1 MDRLPIQSG
10 ARDTRRRMLF
20 ENDLCGLLFIVA
32 GQENVTGMMQYFKI
46 HPMNPQVRLINK
58 VVDILRDGGVIVYPT
73 DSTYALG
80 CHMEDKTALNRII
93 RIRQLNEKH
102 HFTLVCRDLSEVSAY
117 ARFDTPAYRL
127 LKFHTPGP
135 YTFILRATK
144 EVPRRLLHPKQKTV
158 GLRIPDHPIA
168 QAILKYLDEPM
179 MTTTLLLP
187 GDEYPLNNGD
197 IIRDRLLPEVDL
209 VIDGGACG
217 TVPTTLVDLTG
228 ENPFLLRKGKGEW
241 G

>member
-1 MDRLPIQSG
+1 M
-10 ARDTRRRMLF
+10 T
-20 ENDLCGLLFIVA
+20 
-32 GQENVTGMMQYFKI
+32 QYFKI
-46 HPMNPQVRLINK
+46 HNITPQNRLIEK
-58 VVDILRDGGVIVYPT
+58 AVDIVRNGGVIVYPT

-80 CHMEDKTALNRII
+80 CHMEDKTALHRII
-93 RIRQLNEKH
+93 RIRHLDAKH
-102 HFTLVCRDLSEVSAY
+102 HFTLVCRDLSELSTY
-117 ARFDTPAYRL
+117 ARFDTPAYRF

-135 YTFILRATK
+135 YTFILPATR

-158 GLRIPDHPIA
+158 GLRVPDHPITHA
-168 QAILKYLDEPM
+168 LLECLNEPM

-187 GDEYPLNNGD
+187 GEEYPLNDGEM
-197 IIRDRLLPEVDL
+197 IRDRLFLQVDL

-228 ENPFLLRKGKGEW
+228 ETPILLRVGKGEL